1 MSGDTV
7 GRHNCG
13 EGLHQQYRAEANG
26 QDRPL
31 PHDRDD
37 RSQSSRVQGSG
48 FSEKAGRVPG
58 RGCGFSFLRD
68 FKNGFQLSLWVWEP
82 EGNKDALNGPL
93 DFQSSVTA
101 RHQAPELWLLPA
113 PSFCLFLP
121 RGLISEAFPAV

>member
-1 MSGDTV
+1 MSGDTL

-13 EGLHQQYRAEANG
+13 EGFHQQYRAEAYG

-58 RGCGFSFLRD
+58 RGCGFAFLRD

-82 EGNKDALNGPL
+82 GVNQDALNGPGRL
-93 DFQSSVTA
+93 TS
-101 RHQAPELWLLPA
+101 RA
-113 PSFCLFLP
+113 PSPPGTRRQSCGSSPP
-121 RGLISEAFPAV
+121 RPSASSSHSG